1 MNEMIRADELVNG
14 ANPRAVAPKLVGDAG
29 RQVCHDWAIMVLI

>member
-14 ANPRAVAPKLVGDAG
+14 VNPCAVAPKLVGDVG
-29 RQVCHDWAIMVLI
+29 RQVCHDWAPVVLI